1 VATLLFASCSR
12 YCVYEIVGAESLDP
26 DVYVKRVPARRV
38 MRTQNDRV
46 FESFPQFFGP
56 FGF

>member
-1 VATLLFASCSR
+1 
-12 YCVYEIVGAESLDP
+12 VYEIVGAESLDP

-38 MRTQNDRV
+38 IKTQNDRV

-56 FGF
+56 LGF

>member
-1 VATLLFASCSR
+1 M
-12 YCVYEIVGAESLDP
+12 VGAASRDP

-38 MRTQNDRV
+38 MRTQNERV
-46 FESFPQFFGP
+46 FENFPQLRGP